1 MVRSFHLHHS
11 GDPALTDRCFHH
23 VGWLQRIMVLLS
35 VVVIGWVSS
44 GWMSAAEAV
53 RLGDDIRLAPGSAH
67 YVQEGSQ
74 SRIALEARSG
84 SEAVTAV
91 ANKRNRVYRIEIH
104 STAQEAP
111 DPQEYLG
118 DYASFA
124 QEQVAVFPL
133 KGRIVRYHQGDRAAN
148 WSVFGMSG
156 NFSAEALSEDL
167 AVVE

>member
-1 MVRSFHLHHS
+1 MHRSW
-11 GDPALTDRCFHH
+11 DPAVTDRCFHPA
-23 VGWLQRIMVLLS
+23 GWLQRIIVVFS
-35 VVVIGWVSS
+35 VVVIVWMSS
-44 GWMSAAEAV
+44 GWMSAASAAEPV
-53 RLGDDIRLAPGSAH
+53 RLGDDIRLVRGSAH
-67 YVQEGSQ
+67 QIQEGSQ

-91 ANKRNRVYRIEIH
+91 ANKRNRVYRIDIH

-133 KGRIVRYHQGDRAAN
+133 KGRIVRYHQGDRAAS

-167 AVVE
+167 AVDE